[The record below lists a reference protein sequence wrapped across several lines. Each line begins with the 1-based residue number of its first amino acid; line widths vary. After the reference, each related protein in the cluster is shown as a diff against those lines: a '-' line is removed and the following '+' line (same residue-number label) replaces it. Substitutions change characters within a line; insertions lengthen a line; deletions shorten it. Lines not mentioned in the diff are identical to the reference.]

1 LTNPLVGCRISIPDG
16 RIFLCEYAVN
26 KDIASIATK
35 LGKSPRSII
44 GKLSRLGIYEKKVYV
59 GKTGER
65 PVTKLELCAR
75 IARHLE
81 LDVEGLEKAPKGVL
95 KEIAERLEGL

>member
-1 LTNPLVGCRISIPDG
+1 MLD
-16 RIFLCEYAVN
+16 EYQLN

-44 GKLSRLGIYEKKVYV
+44 GKLSRLGVYEKKQYI

-65 PVTKLELCAR
+65 PVTKLEYCAR
-75 IARHLE
+75 IARHLGLE
-81 LDVEGLEKAPKGVL
+81 LEGLEKTPKHTL
-95 KEIAERLEGL
+95 REMADRLDEMEEIMRGT

>member
-1 LTNPLVGCRISIPDG
+1 MYTDEEVE
-16 RIFLCEYAVN
+16 FLREEYLVN

-75 IARHLE
+75 IARVLE

-95 KEIAERLEGL
+95 KEIAERLEESQ

>member
-1 LTNPLVGCRISIPDG
+1 MYTDDEVTWLLD
-16 RIFLCEYAVN
+16 EYSNN

-35 LGKSPRSII
+35 LNKSPRSII
-44 GKLSRLGIYEKKVYV
+44 GKLSRLGVYQKKVYV

-75 IARHLE
+75 IARVLDLE
-81 LDVEGLEKAPKGVL
+81 VEGLEKAPKDVL
-95 KEIAERLEGL
+95 KRIAERLEEGQ

>member
-1 LTNPLVGCRISIPDG
+1 MYTDEEVQWLLE
-16 RIFLCEYAVN
+16 EYHIN

-44 GKLSRLGIYEKKVYV
+44 GKLSRLGVYEKKQYV

-65 PVTKLELCAR
+65 PVTKLEYCAR
-75 IARHLE
+75 IAQHLDLE
-81 LDVEGLEKAPKGVL
+81 LEGLEKAPKGTL
-95 KEIAERLEGL
+95 KEIAERLDYIEEVMRGT